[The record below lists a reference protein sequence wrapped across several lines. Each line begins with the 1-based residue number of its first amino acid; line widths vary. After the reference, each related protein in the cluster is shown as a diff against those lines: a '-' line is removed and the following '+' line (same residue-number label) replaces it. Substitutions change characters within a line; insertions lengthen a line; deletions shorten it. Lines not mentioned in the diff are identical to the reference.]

1 MFETKKWGYCSFGFM
16 VINVTQLCGL
26 GYVKY
31 VIWHRLEI
39 RPSHKLKLQKWNK
52 WKVAKMNLWTCTK
65 TFKWTHYNIANDMQK
80 NPIVSYISFNVHLH
94 ITNLTSHDLEMEI
107 MQNSFIYNSYILQIN
122 IVHWKCIWHTNS

>member
-16 VINVTQLCGL
+16 VTNVTQLCGL

-31 VIWHRLEI
+31 VIRHKLEI
-39 RPSHKLKLQKWNK
+39 RQGHKLKLQNEINEKLQKWIYK
-52 WKVAKMNLWTCTK
+52 HVHKCVK

-80 NPIVSYISFNVHLH
+80 NPIISYISFNMYPH

-107 MQNSFIYNSYILQIN
+107 VQNLFIHN
-122 IVHWKCIWHTNS
+122 